1 MNFFSRKPW
10 NTEIAIDTATDQNAQ
25 RIVHREIEVK
35 VERTWTALSARVPNG
50 EGAAVPPTRGESQV
64 APPAPLKLDEGSR

>member
-1 MNFFSRKPW
+1 MNFFSRKLG
-10 NTEIAIDTATDQNAQ
+10 TADTATDTATEQNVQ

-35 VERTWTALSARVPNG
+35 VERTWTTLSARVPNG

-64 APPAPLKLDEGSR
+64 APPAPLTLDEGSR